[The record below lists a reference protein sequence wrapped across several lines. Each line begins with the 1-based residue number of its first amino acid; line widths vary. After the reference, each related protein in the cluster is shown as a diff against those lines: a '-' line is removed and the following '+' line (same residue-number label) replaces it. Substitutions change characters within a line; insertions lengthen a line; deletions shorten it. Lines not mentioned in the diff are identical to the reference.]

1 MGIPPRRHW
10 LNSPPEMIEEIVGQI
25 RLPFI
30 EKHFLEWVRVTN
42 CLDGWCHLLDLEEDH
57 DENHQE
63 KLEPH
68 LEKLVSQTPQSKEG
82 EKISSCRNVGLWPYR
97 LLLTC

>member
-1 MGIPPRRHW
+1 
-10 LNSPPEMIEEIVGQI
+10 MIEEIVGQI

-82 EKISSCRNVGLWPYR
+82 EKNFQLS
-97 LLLTC
+97 